1 MRISAE
7 RRTFMDRIIF
17 HIDVNSAYLSWS
29 AIDLLQANPD
39 SVDIR
44 TIPAIIG
51 GNRKTRHGIVLAKSL
66 SAKNIYHIHTAEP
79 VANALKKCP
88 TLTIIPPDHDS
99 YSRHSKQFVGFLRSL
114 TSEIEQVSVDECY
127 LDYTTIASRF
137 SSPEEGAAYI
147 RNYIYSHFGFTVNVG
162 ISSNKVLAKMA
173 SDFEKPNKTHTL
185 FPDEIQKKMWPLP
198 ISSLFMAGHAS
209 VAVLQKLDIHTIGD
223 LARMDPAILSLHL
236 KSHGKMLWE
245 YANGIDNSSIESE
258 PSQAK
263 GIGNSTTLAS
273 DLTTAQ
279 EAYSILLQLS
289 TKVGHR
295 LEKAG
300 QSANNLCVE
309 IKYATFDKYTRQM
322 PLSSPTQDGKKL
334 YHAACHLFDTLWNGN
349 PIRLLG
355 IRAGKLTDA
364 DEPVQLDLFSYD
376 PKVIE
381 KNRRWNGRWI
391 RSGKSLGKI

>member
-1 MRISAE
+1 
-7 RRTFMDRIIF
+7 MDRIIF

-147 RNYIYSHFGFTVNVG
+147 RNYFTA
-162 ISSNKVLAKMA
+162 ILVLR
-173 SDFEKPNKTHTL
+173 S
-185 FPDEIQKKMWPLP
+185 MWGSLP
-198 ISSLFMAGHAS
+198 IRCWQRWL
-209 VAVLQKLDIHTIGD
+209 LT
-223 LARMDPAILSLHL
+223 L
-236 KSHGKMLWE
+236 KSRTRRTHFSLMRFRRKCGHFRSAVCSWQDML
-245 YANGIDNSSIESE
+245 
-258 PSQAK
+258 P
-263 GIGNSTTLAS
+263 
-273 DLTTAQ
+273 
-279 EAYSILLQLS
+279 
-289 TKVGHR
+289 
-295 LEKAG
+295 
-300 QSANNLCVE
+300 
-309 IKYATFDKYTRQM
+309 
-322 PLSSPTQDGKKL
+322 
-334 YHAACHLFDTLWNGN
+334 
-349 PIRLLG
+349 
-355 IRAGKLTDA
+355 
-364 DEPVQLDLFSYD
+364 
-376 PKVIE
+376 
-381 KNRRWNGRWI
+381 
-391 RSGKSLGKI
+391 